1 MRYTPI
7 SHQLDLSPIK
17 VKMPPQE
24 TGTLT
29 QFGLSE
35 AEVAH
40 ALGRVKARDVDYA
53 DLYFEYCQTDSV
65 SMEEGLVKRATKN
78 VGQGVGVRAIAGEK
92 TGFAYSD
99 ELTKRDLEIA
109 ADTARYIAT
118 SPQGEGLIPVTHR
131 TAPTRDLYPHDR
143 SDVDVST
150 PDRVALLNAIDAE
163 ARRYD
168 PRITNVMAS
177 FNTEYKIVVVAT
189 SEGRVVSD
197 VQPLSRLQV
206 TCIAEEHGNRQ
217 VGTFGGGGRVGLQY
231 FHEGGRYLDFARQAA
246 REAVLNLSA
255 VDAPAGVMPVVLGGG
270 WPGILLHEAIGHGL
284 EADFNRK
291 KTSAFSSLLGKRVAS
306 DVCTIVDDGTLPFR
320 RGSLNM
326 DDEGT
331 PTSRTVLIEQ
341 GILRAYI
348 TDRLNAGLMGIPLT
362 GNGRRESYQSVV
374 LPRMTNTFMLAGES
388 DPADIVRSVKRGLFA
403 VSFGGGQVDITNG
416 KFVFS
421 ASEAYLIE
429 DGKVTRPVKGATL
442 IGNGPEILTK
452 VSMVGHDL
460 KLDEGIG
467 TCGKDG
473 QSVPVGVGLP
483 TIRIDEITVGG
494 TQA

>member
-1 MRYTPI
+1 M
-7 SHQLDLSPIK
+7 LS
-17 VKMPPQE
+17 QE
-24 TGTLT
+24 TGALA

-35 AEVAH
+35 AEVSH
-40 ALGRVKARDVDYA
+40 ALGRMKVRDVDYA

-109 ADTARYIAT
+109 ADTARYIAD
-118 SPQGEGLIPVTHR
+118 SPHGEGLVSVTHR
-131 TAPTRDLYPHDR
+131 SGPPRNLYPHER
-143 SDVDVST
+143 GRLDVST
-150 PDRVALLNAIDAE
+150 PERVALLNAIDAE

-177 FNTEYKIVVVAT
+177 FNTEYKIVVVVT

-197 VQPLSRLQV
+197 MQPLSRLQV
-206 TCIAEEHGNRQ
+206 TCIAEENGNRQ
-217 VGTFGGGGRVGLQY
+217 IGTFGGGGRVGLQY
-231 FHEGGRYLDFARQAA
+231 FQENARYLHFAQQAA

-255 VDAPAGVMPVVLGGG
+255 VDAPAGIMPVVLGGG

-291 KTSAFSSLLGKRVAS
+291 KTSAFSNLLGKRVAS

-331 PTSRTVLIEQ
+331 ATGRTVLIEG

-348 TDRLNAGLMGIPLT
+348 TDKLNARLMGIPLT

-388 DPADIVRSVKRGLFA
+388 DPADIIRSVKRGLFA

-429 DGKVTRPVKGATL
+429 DGRITRPVKGATL

-467 TCGKDG
+467 TCGKEG

>member
-1 MRYTPI
+1 MGELV
-7 SHQLDLSPIK
+7 QLTS
-17 VKMPPQE
+17 
-24 TGTLT
+24 
-29 QFGLSE
+29 FGLTE
-35 AEVAH
+35 GEVIG
-40 ALGRVKARDVDYA
+40 ALGRVKVRDVDYA
-53 DLYFEYCQTDSV
+53 DLYFESCVSESV
-65 SMEEGLVKRATKN
+65 SMEESLVKRATKS
-78 VGQGVGVRAIAGEK
+78 VSQGVGVRATAGEK

-99 ELTKRDLEIA
+99 ELTKKDLELA
-109 ADTARYIAT
+109 ADTARYIAN
-118 SPQGEGLIPVTHR
+118 SPSGDGAAVSVPVCQR
-131 TAPTRDLYPHDR
+131 PSRDLYPIER
-143 SDVDVST
+143 AQAEVAT
-150 PDRVALLNAIDAE
+150 ADRVSLLNAIDAE

-168 PRITNVMAS
+168 PRIKNVMAS
-177 FNTEYKIVVVAT
+177 FNTEYKVVMVAT
-189 SEGRVVSD
+189 SDGTLIGD

-206 TCIAEEHGNRQ
+206 TCIAEEDGQHQAGS
-217 VGTFGGGGRVGLQY
+217 FGGGGRVGFEFY
-231 FHEGGRYLDFARQAA
+231 HEGDRYLGYA
-246 REAVLNLSA
+246 REAARVAILNLSA
-255 VDAPAGVMPVVLGGG
+255 IETPAGVMPVVLGGG

-291 KTSAFSSLLGKRVAS
+291 KTSAFSQLLGKRVAS
-306 DVCTIVDDGTLPFR
+306 DVCTIVDDGTLPGR

-331 PTSRTVLIEQ
+331 PTGRTVLIEH
-341 GILRAYI
+341 GILRGYI
-348 TDRLNAGLMGIPLT
+348 TDKLNARLMGIPVT

-374 LPRMTNTFMLAGES
+374 LPRMTNTFMLAGVS
-388 DPADIVRSVKRGLFA
+388 DPEEIIRSVDRGLYA

-429 DGKVTRPVKGATL
+429 GGKVTRPVKGATL
-442 IGNGPEILTK
+442 IGSGPEILTK

-494 TQA
+494 TQG

>member
-1 MRYTPI
+1 MGELV
-7 SHQLDLSPIK
+7 QLKS
-17 VKMPPQE
+17 
-24 TGTLT
+24 
-29 QFGLSE
+29 FGVTE
-35 AEVAH
+35 GEVLG
-40 ALGRVKARDVDYA
+40 ALGRVKVRDVDYA
-53 DLYFEYCQTDSV
+53 DLYFESCVSESV
-65 SMEEGLVKRATKN
+65 SMEESLVKRATKS
-78 VGQGVGVRAIAGEK
+78 VSQGVGVRATAGEK

-99 ELTKRDLEIA
+99 ELTKKDLELA
-109 ADTARYIAT
+109 ADTARYIAN
-118 SPQGEGLIPVTHR
+118 SPSEDGAAVSVPVWQR
-131 TAPTRDLYPHDR
+131 PSRDLYPIER
-143 SDVDVST
+143 AQAEVAT
-150 PDRVALLNAIDAE
+150 ADRVSLLNAIDAE

-168 PRITNVMAS
+168 PRIKNVMAS
-177 FNTEYKIVVVAT
+177 FNTEYKVVMVAT
-189 SEGRVVSD
+189 SDGTLIGD

-206 TCIAEEHGNRQ
+206 TCIAEEDGQRQ
-217 VGTFGGGGRVGLQY
+217 AGSFGGGGRVGVEFY
-231 FHEGGRYLDFARQAA
+231 HEGDRFLRYA
-246 REAVLNLSA
+246 REAARTAILNLSA
-255 VDAPAGVMPVVLGGG
+255 IEAPAGVMPVVLGGG

-291 KTSAFSSLLGKRVAS
+291 KTSAFSNLLGKRVAS
-306 DVCTIVDDGTLPFR
+306 DVCTIVDDGTLPGR

-331 PTSRTVLIEQ
+331 PTGRTVLIER
-341 GILRAYI
+341 GILRGYI
-348 TDRLNAGLMGIPLT
+348 TDKLNARLMGIPVT

-374 LPRMTNTFMLAGES
+374 LPRMTNTFMLAGTS
-388 DPADIVRSVKRGLFA
+388 DPEDIIRSVDRGLYA

-429 DGKVTRPVKGATL
+429 GGKVTRPVKGATL
-442 IGNGPEILTK
+442 IGSGPEILTK

-494 TQA
+494 TQG

>member
-1 MRYTPI
+1 MKSEHTVQPA
-7 SHQLDLSPIK
+7 
-17 VKMPPQE
+17 
-24 TGTLT
+24 
-29 QFGLSE
+29 QFGITEREIS
-35 AEVAH
+35 H
-40 ALGRVKARDVDYA
+40 ALGKVKVREVDYA
-53 DLYFEYCQTDSV
+53 DLYFESQTSESV
-65 SMEEGLVKRATKN
+65 SMEEGLVKRAVKS
-78 VGQGVGVRAIAGEK
+78 VSQGAGIRATAGEK

-109 ADTARYIAT
+109 ADTARYIAN
-118 SPQGEGLIPVTHR
+118 SPHGGNPLPVTHR
-131 TAPTRDLYPHDR
+131 MPSRNLYPLEASQ
-143 SDVDVST
+143 SDVAT
-150 PDRVALLNAIDAE
+150 TERVDLLNLIDKE
-163 ARRYD
+163 ARKYD
-168 PRITNVMAS
+168 PRIKNVMAS
-177 FNTEYKIVVVAT
+177 FNTEQKRVLVAT
-189 SEGRVVSD
+189 SEGLVVGD

-206 TCIAEEHGNRQ
+206 TCIAEENGNRQ
-217 VGTFGGGGRVGLQY
+217 IGTFGGGGRVGFAF
-231 FHEGGRYLDFARQAA
+231 FHEQNRYAHYAREAARQAI
-246 REAVLNLSA
+246 LNLSA
-255 VDAPAGVMPVVLGGG
+255 VDAPAGIMPVVLAGG

-284 EADFNRK
+284 EADFNRR
-291 KTSAFSSLLGKRVAS
+291 KTSAFSNLMGKRVAS

-331 PTSRTVLIEQ
+331 PTGRTVLIER
-341 GILRAYI
+341 GILRGYL
-348 TDRLNAGLMGIPLT
+348 TDRLNARLMGIPLT
-362 GNGRRESYQSVV
+362 GNGRRESFQAIP
-374 LPRMTNTFMLAGES
+374 LPRMTNTFMLAGTS
-388 DPADIVRSVKRGLFA
+388 DPDDILRSVTRGLYA

-429 DGKVTRPVKGATL
+429 DGKITKPVKGATL

-494 TQA
+494 TQNRE

>member
-1 MRYTPI
+1 MGSQESVELAHFGLTEREI
-7 SHQLDLSPIK
+7 QQALGK
-17 VKMPPQE
+17 VK
-24 TGTLT
+24 
-29 QFGLSE
+29 
-35 AEVAH
+35 V
-40 ALGRVKARDVDYA
+40 RDVDYA
-53 DLYFEYCQTDSV
+53 DLYFESDVSESV
-65 SMEEGLVKRATKN
+65 SMEEGIVKRAVKS
-78 VGQGVGVRAIAGEK
+78 VSQGVGVRATAGEK

-99 ELTKRDLEIA
+99 ELTSRDLEIA
-109 ADTARYIAT
+109 ADTARYIAN
-118 SPQGEGLIPVTHR
+118 SPHGNHPLPVTHR
-131 TAPTRDLYPHDR
+131 AAKARDLYPVKTEEL
-143 SDVDVST
+143 DVATSE
-150 PDRVALLNAIDAE
+150 RVELLNLIDAE

-168 PRITNVMAS
+168 PRIKNVMAS
-177 FNTEYKIVVVAT
+177 FTTEHKRIIVAT
-189 SEGRVVSD
+189 TDGLMVND
-197 VQPLSRLQV
+197 IQPLSRLNV
-206 TCIAEEHGNRQ
+206 TCIAEDGGSRQ
-217 VGTFGGGGRVGLQY
+217 VGTFGGGGRIGFSFYREQD
-231 FHEGGRYLDFARQAA
+231 RYRRYAQEAARQAI
-246 REAVLNLSA
+246 LNLSA
-255 VDAPAGVMPVVLGGG
+255 TDAPAGVMPVVLAGG

-291 KTSAFSSLLGKRVAS
+291 KTSAFSNLIGKRVAS

-331 PTSRTVLIEQ
+331 PTSRTVLIER
-341 GILRAYI
+341 GILRGYI
-348 TDRLNAGLMGIPLT
+348 TDRLNATLMGIPLT
-362 GNGRRESYQSVV
+362 GNGRRENFQSIP

-388 DPADIVRSVKRGLFA
+388 DPDDILRTVKKGLYA

-442 IGNGPEILTK
+442 IGNGPEILTR

-473 QSVPVGVGLP
+473 QSVPVGVGMP
-483 TIRIDEITVGG
+483 TIKIDEITVGG
-494 TQA
+494 TQG

>member
-1 MRYTPI
+1 MAKDESGALAR
-7 SHQLDLSPIK
+7 
-17 VKMPPQE
+17 
-24 TGTLT
+24 
-29 QFGLSE
+29 FGVTDRDIE
-35 AEVAH
+35 Q
-40 ALGRVKARDVDYA
+40 ALGRVKVSNVDYA
-53 DLYFEYCQTDSV
+53 DLYFEYCQSESV
-65 SMEEGLVKRATKN
+65 SMEEGIVKRATKSI
-78 VGQGVGVRAIAGEK
+78 GQGVGVRATAGEK

-99 ELTKRDLEIA
+99 ELTSKDLNIA
-109 ADTARYIAT
+109 ADTARYIAN
-118 SPQGEGLIPVTHR
+118 SAQGTAPVLVTHR
-131 TAPTRDLYPHDR
+131 PGPTRDLYPHDR
-143 SDVDVST
+143 ANVEVAT
-150 PDRVALLNAIDAE
+150 RDRVTLLNAIDAE

-168 PRITNVMAS
+168 PRIKNVMAAY
-177 FNTEYKIVVVAT
+177 NTEYKVMLVAT
-189 SEGRVVSD
+189 SDGLMVGD
-197 VQPLSRLQV
+197 IQPLSRLQV
-206 TCIAEEHGNRQ
+206 TCIAEENGNRQ
-217 VGTFGGGGRVGLQY
+217 VGTFGGGGRIGLAY
-231 FHEGGRYLDFARQAA
+231 FQDNQRYLQFAREAA
-246 REAVLNLSA
+246 REAILNLSA

-291 KTSAFSSLLGKRVAS
+291 KTSAFSNLVGKRVAS

-320 RGSLNM
+320 RGSLNV

-331 PTSRTVLIEQ
+331 PTSRTVLIER
-341 GILRAYI
+341 GILRGYI
-348 TDRLNAGLMGIPLT
+348 TDKLNARLMGIPLT
-362 GNGRRESYQSVV
+362 
-374 LPRMTNTFMLAGES
+374 
-388 DPADIVRSVKRGLFA
+388 
-403 VSFGGGQVDITNG
+403 GGGQVDITNG

-429 DGKVTRPVKGATL
+429 DGKITKPVKGATL

-494 TQA
+494 TKA

>member
-1 MRYTPI
+1 MG
-7 SHQLDLSPIK
+7 QLIPLDSFGVTERDL
-17 VKMPPQE
+17 V
-24 TGTLT
+24 G
-29 QFGLSE
+29 
-35 AEVAH
+35 
-40 ALGRVKARDVDYA
+40 ALGRVKVRDVDYA
-53 DLYFEYCQTDSV
+53 DLYFESCISESV
-65 SMEEGLVKRATKN
+65 SMEESLVKRATKSIS
-78 VGQGVGVRAIAGEK
+78 QGVGVRATAGEK

-99 ELTKRDLEIA
+99 ELTRKDLELA
-109 ADTARYIAT
+109 ADTARYIAS
-118 SPQGEGLIPVTHR
+118 SPAGTQPVPVPVPVHAR
-131 TAPTRDLYPHDR
+131 PSRDLYP
-143 SDVDVST
+143 VSQGQVEVAT
-150 PDRVALLNAIDAE
+150 ADRVTLLNQIDAE

-168 PRITNVMAS
+168 PRIKNVMAS
-177 FNTEYKIVVVAT
+177 FNTEYKVVMVAT
-189 SEGRVVSD
+189 SDGTLIGD

-206 TCIAEEHGNRQ
+206 TCIAEEQGNRQ
-217 VGTFGGGGRVGLQY
+217 IGSFGGGGRIGFEFY
-231 FHEGGRYLDFARQAA
+231 RERDRYLNYA
-246 REAVLNLSA
+246 REAARIAILNLSA

-291 KTSAFSSLLGKRVAS
+291 KTSAFSTLLGKRVAS
-306 DVCTIVDDGTLPFR
+306 DVCTIVDDGTLPGR

-331 PTSRTVLIEQ
+331 PTSRTTLIEK
-341 GILRAYI
+341 GILRGYI
-348 TDRLNAGLMGIPLT
+348 TDKLNARLMGIPVT
-362 GNGRRESYQSVV
+362 GNGRRESYQSIV
-374 LPRMTNTFMLAGES
+374 LPRMTNTFMLAGQSAPE
-388 DPADIVRSVKRGLFA
+388 DIIKSVSKSLYA

-429 DGKVTRPVKGATL
+429 DGKIAKPVKGATL
-442 IGNGPEILTK
+442 IGSGPEILTK

-467 TCGKDG
+467 TCGKEG

-494 TQA
+494 TQTR

>member
-1 MRYTPI
+1 MGSQESVELAHFGLTEREI
-7 SHQLDLSPIK
+7 QQALGK
-17 VKMPPQE
+17 VK
-24 TGTLT
+24 
-29 QFGLSE
+29 
-35 AEVAH
+35 V
-40 ALGRVKARDVDYA
+40 RDVDYA
-53 DLYFEYCQTDSV
+53 DLYFESDVSESV
-65 SMEEGLVKRATKN
+65 SMEEGIVKRAVKS
-78 VGQGVGVRAIAGEK
+78 VSQGVGVRATAGEK

-99 ELTKRDLEIA
+99 ELTSRDLEIA
-109 ADTARYIAT
+109 ADTARYIAN
-118 SPQGEGLIPVTHR
+118 SPHGNHPLPVTHR
-131 TAPTRDLYPHDR
+131 AAKARDLYPVKTEEL
-143 SDVDVST
+143 DVATSE
-150 PDRVALLNAIDAE
+150 RVELLNLIDAE

-168 PRITNVMAS
+168 PRIKNVMAS
-177 FNTEYKIVVVAT
+177 FTTEHKRIIVAT
-189 SEGRVVSD
+189 TDGLMVND
-197 VQPLSRLQV
+197 IQPLSRLNV
-206 TCIAEEHGNRQ
+206 TCIAEDGGSRQ
-217 VGTFGGGGRVGLQY
+217 VGTFGGGGRIGFSFYREQD
-231 FHEGGRYLDFARQAA
+231 RYRRYAQEAARQAI
-246 REAVLNLSA
+246 LNLSA
-255 VDAPAGVMPVVLGGG
+255 IDAPAGVMPVVLAGG

-291 KTSAFSSLLGKRVAS
+291 KTSAFSNLIGKRVAS

-331 PTSRTVLIEQ
+331 PTSRTVLIER
-341 GILRAYI
+341 GILRGYI
-348 TDRLNAGLMGIPLT
+348 TDRLNATLMGIPLT
-362 GNGRRESYQSVV
+362 GNGRRENFQSIP

-388 DPADIVRSVKRGLFA
+388 DPDDILRTVKKGLYA

-442 IGNGPEILTK
+442 IGNGPEILTR

-473 QSVPVGVGLP
+473 QSVPVGVGMP
-483 TIRIDEITVGG
+483 TIKIDEITVGG
-494 TQA
+494 TQG

>member
-1 MRYTPI
+1 MGYTDEFIPGG
-7 SHQLDLSPIK
+7 SHGMASRESVELAHFGLTEREIQQALGK
-17 VKMPPQE
+17 VK
-24 TGTLT
+24 
-29 QFGLSE
+29 
-35 AEVAH
+35 V
-40 ALGRVKARDVDYA
+40 RDVDYA
-53 DLYFEYCQTDSV
+53 DLYFESDVSESV
-65 SMEEGLVKRATKN
+65 SMEEGIVKRAVKS
-78 VGQGVGVRAIAGEK
+78 VSQGVGVRATAGEK

-99 ELTKRDLEIA
+99 ELTSRDLEIA
-109 ADTARYIAT
+109 ADTARYIAN
-118 SPQGEGLIPVTHR
+118 SPQGNHPFPVTHR
-131 TAPTRDLYPHDR
+131 AAGARDLYPVKTEEL
-143 SDVDVST
+143 DVATSE
-150 PDRVALLNAIDAE
+150 RVDLLNLIDAE

-168 PRITNVMAS
+168 PRIKNVMAS
-177 FNTEYKIVVVAT
+177 FTTEYKRIIVAT
-189 SEGRVVSD
+189 TDGLMVND
-197 VQPLSRLQV
+197 VQPLSRLNV
-206 TCIAEEHGNRQ
+206 TCIAEDGGSRQ
-217 VGTFGGGGRVGLQY
+217 VGTFGGGGRIGFSFYREQD
-231 FHEGGRYLDFARQAA
+231 RYRRYACEAARQAI
-246 REAVLNLSA
+246 LNLSA
-255 VDAPAGVMPVVLGGG
+255 IDAPAGVMPVVLAGG

-291 KTSAFSSLLGKRVAS
+291 KTSAFSNLIGKRVAS

-331 PTSRTVLIEQ
+331 PTSRTVLIEH
-341 GILRAYI
+341 GILRGYI
-348 TDRLNAGLMGIPLT
+348 TDRLNATLMGIPLT
-362 GNGRRESYQSVV
+362 GNGRRENFQSIP

-388 DPADIVRSVKRGLFA
+388 DPDDILRSVKKGLYA

-442 IGNGPEILTK
+442 IGNGPEILTR

-473 QSVPVGVGLP
+473 QSVPVGVGMP
-483 TIRIDEITVGG
+483 TIKIDDITVGG
-494 TQA
+494 TQG

>member
-1 MRYTPI
+1 M
-7 SHQLDLSPIK
+7 SL
-17 VKMPPQE
+17 QE
-24 TGTLT
+24 TGALA

-35 AEVAH
+35 AEVAR
-40 ALGRVKARDVDYA
+40 ALGRVKVRDVDYA
-53 DLYFEYCQTDSV
+53 DLYFEYSQTDSV

-99 ELTKRDLEIA
+99 ELTRRDLEIA
-109 ADTARYIAT
+109 ADTARYIAD
-118 SPQGEGLIPVTHR
+118 SPQGEALISVTHR
-131 TAPTRDLYPHDR
+131 SGPPRDLYPHER
-143 SDVDVST
+143 RHIEVST
-150 PDRVALLNAIDAE
+150 PERVALLNAIDAE

-168 PRITNVMAS
+168 PRIRNVMAS

-206 TCIAEEHGNRQ
+206 TCIAEENGNRQ
-217 VGTFGGGGRVGLQY
+217 IGTFGGGGRVGLQY
-231 FHEGGRYLDFARQAA
+231 FQENARYLHFARQAA

-255 VDAPAGVMPVVLGGG
+255 VDAPAGIMPVVLGGG

-306 DVCTIVDDGTLPFR
+306 EVCTIVDDGTLPFR

-331 PTSRTVLIEQ
+331 ATGRTVLIEH

-348 TDRLNAGLMGIPLT
+348 TDKLNARLMGIPLT

-388 DPADIVRSVKRGLFA
+388 EPADIIRSVKRGLFA

-429 DGKVTRPVKGATL
+429 DGQVTRPVKGATL

-467 TCGKDG
+467 TCGKEG

>member
-1 MRYTPI
+1 MTT
-7 SHQLDLSPIK
+7 SHVVKLDD
-17 VKMPPQE
+17 
-24 TGTLT
+24 
-29 QFGLSE
+29 FGLSDR
-35 AEVAH
+35 EVRS
-40 ALGRVKARDVDYA
+40 ALEKVNVRDVDYA
-53 DLYFEYCQTDSV
+53 DLYFESRVSESV
-65 SMEEGLVKRATKN
+65 SMEEGIVKRAVKS
-78 VGQGVGVRAIAGEK
+78 VSQGVGVRATAGEK

-109 ADTARYIAT
+109 ADAARYIAN
-118 SPQGEGLIPVTHR
+118 SPQGGAPVPATHQER
-131 TAPTRDLYPHDR
+131 PSRDLYPLDA
-143 SDVDVST
+143 SAADIATSE
-150 PDRVALLNAIDAE
+150 RVELLNLIDAE

-168 PRITNVMAS
+168 PRIKNVMAS
-177 FNTEYKIVVVAT
+177 FNHESKRIVVAT
-189 SEGRVVSD
+189 TEGLVMGD

-206 TCIAEEHGNRQ
+206 TCIAEEGGNRQ
-217 VGTFGGGGRVGLQY
+217 IGTFGGGGRVGFAFYREQGHYL
-231 FHEGGRYLDFARQAA
+231 RYAREAARQAI
-246 REAVLNLSA
+246 LNLGA
-255 VDAPAGVMPVVLGGG
+255 VEAPAGVMPVVLAGG

-284 EADFNRK
+284 EADFNRR
-291 KTSAFSSLLGKRVAS
+291 KTSAFSHLMGKRVAS
-306 DVCTIVDDGTLPFR
+306 DVCSIVDDGTLPSR

-331 PTSRTVLIEQ
+331 ATGRTVLIER
-341 GILRAYI
+341 GILRAYL
-348 TDRLNAGLMGIPLT
+348 TDRLNARLMGIPLT
-362 GNGRRESYQSVV
+362 GNGRRESFQSVP

-388 DPADIVRSVKRGLFA
+388 DPQDIIRSVKRGLYA

-429 DGKVTRPVKGATL
+429 DGVVTRPVKGATL
-442 IGNGPEILTK
+442 IGSGPDILTK

-483 TIRIDEITVGG
+483 TIKIDEITVGG
-494 TQA
+494 TK